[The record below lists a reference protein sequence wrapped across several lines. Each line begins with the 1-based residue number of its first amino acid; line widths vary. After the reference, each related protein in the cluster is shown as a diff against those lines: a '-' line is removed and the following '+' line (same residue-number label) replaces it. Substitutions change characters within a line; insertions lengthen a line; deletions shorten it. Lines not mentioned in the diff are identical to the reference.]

1 MANNTA
7 INNNANNPS
16 ELTLPNNHTVITRF
30 LGLTLREYHEGGDT
44 GPYATLT
51 WSYRNLYPR
60 ITVYLE
66 NGHTPKKEYSYDDTI
81 IAPMT
86 PIVLGMVIDTISSII
101 ESENGTKKKIDC
113 YNNKYV
119 DGVRTNT
126 IVLQASI
133 LIGKDKNGVIYL
145 AVIAEGKRRVK
156 FRLLPS
162 TVYHKF
168 YDENNNLITDEAEL
182 SKAFAKAY
190 VRHLKAQMEKTINAQ
205 VTSTIPKEVSLTNS
219 GVDVDI
225 DI

>member
-1 MANNTA
+1 MTTTTTPQVT
-7 INNNANNPS
+7 I
-16 ELTLPNNHTVITRF
+16 PNNHTVITRF
-30 LGLTLREYHEGGDT
+30 LGLTLREYHEGGTT

-51 WSYRNLYPR
+51 WTYRNLYPR

-66 NGHTPKKEYSYDDTI
+66 NGHVPKKEYSYDDTI

-86 PIVLGMVIDTISSII
+86 PIVLGMVIDTISNII
-101 ESENGTKKKIDC
+101 KGKNNTKRKVDC

-119 DGVRTNT
+119 DNVRTNT

-133 LIGKDKNGVIYL
+133 LIGKDKDGVIYL

-156 FRLLPS
+156 FKLLPS

-182 SKAFAKAY
+182 SKAFATAY
-190 VRHLKAQMEKTINAQ
+190 VRHLKKQMEKAINLP
-205 VTSTIPKEVSLTNS
+205 VTSNVPKEASLTNIDTDD
-219 GVDVDI
+219 DVNI
-225 DI
+225 